1 MFYAIQCRILER
13 ANVMD
18 GKSKLPWESLGLVEG
33 DIPWKA
39 LHEFA
44 AAVVTDTS
52 VADELIDLYDSV
64 WQADFEVE
72 HYEDLY
78 VPAIFALASPQLGDE
93 SRSHRSLATR
103 VGEESGGSWLRSWPR
118 PDMRTPRYR

>member
-1 MFYAIQCRILER
+1 
-13 ANVMD
+13 MD
-18 GKSKLPWESLGLVEG
+18 GKLTLPWESLGLVEG
-33 DIPWKA
+33 DIPWQA

-44 AAVVTDTS
+44 AAVVTDPS

-64 WQADFEVE
+64 WQADFEFE

-93 SRSHRSLATR
+93 SRRIIGR
-103 VGEESGGSWLRSWPR
+103 FLRQR
-118 PDMRTPRYR
+118 PKS